1 MWSAQGKP
9 YQKSIILAFLIISL
23 HMFSENGR
31 GGQQKGKKKFPM
43 EVLFL
48 APVFL
53 RHAEGKLR
61 EWNSALGYPWSTGR
75 GSSFVATWGLC
86 DCAYLFASLTGMCRC
101 LILSFGERRLAK
113 EGWPDS
119 FVLAISLS
127 ARRIFSLFCLGFV
140 FIFSFKVVV
149 VVVNIFCR
157 SIGGP
162 RRQQLIWLELEDQEW
177 RAESHWAVSEGA
189 WLWKIWSQGWGQ
201 LSPAA
206 VN

>member
-1 MWSAQGKP
+1 
-9 YQKSIILAFLIISL
+9 
-23 HMFSENGR
+23 MFSENGR

-86 DCAYLFASLTGMCRC
+86 ECAYLFASLTGMCRC
-101 LILSFGERRLAK
+101 LILSFGERRLTK

-149 VVVNIFCR
+149 VIIFCR
-157 SIGGP
+157 SIGATKVTAYLTWI
-162 RRQQLIWLELEDQEW
+162 RRSRMAGRKSLSRVRGGVAVENLIPGLRSALARSCKLAQTNTLDAQQ
-177 RAESHWAVSEGA
+177 
-189 WLWKIWSQGWGQ
+189 
-201 LSPAA
+201 
-206 VN
+206 

>member
-1 MWSAQGKP
+1 MCVCVR
-9 YQKSIILAFLIISL
+9 ISPSGWDGPRL
-23 HMFSENGR
+23 KWPLPPLLLSSLNVVCSREAVSEKHHLGISDHFSSHVFWKWARWATKG
-31 GGQQKGKKKFPM
+31 GKKIPYGSFVPRSSFSK
-43 EVLFL
+43 
-48 APVFL
+48 ACW
-53 RHAEGKLR
+53 GKLR

-86 DCAYLFASLTGMCRC
+86 DCAYLFASLTGMCR

-149 VVVNIFCR
+149 VVVVNIFCR
-157 SIGGP
+157 SIGG
-162 RRQQLIWLELEDQEW
+162 
-177 RAESHWAVSEGA
+177 HEGN
-189 WLWKIWSQGWGQ
+189 S
-201 LSPAA
+201 LSDL
-206 VN
+206 N

>member
-1 MWSAQGKP
+1 MTPPPSSSLLFKCGLLKGSRIRKASSWHFWS
-9 YQKSIILAFLIISL
+9 FLFTCFL
-23 HMFSENGR
+23 KMGEVGNKR
-31 GGQQKGKKKFPM
+31 GKKIPYGSFVPRSSFSK
-43 EVLFL
+43 
-48 APVFL
+48 ACW
-53 RHAEGKLR
+53 GKLR

-157 SIGGP
+157 SIGG
-162 RRQQLIWLELEDQEW
+162 
-177 RAESHWAVSEGA
+177 HEGN
-189 WLWKIWSQGWGQ
+189 S
-201 LSPAA
+201 LSDL
-206 VN
+206 N